1 MQDLVCN
8 RCSEQNMNR
17 EDNLDDV
24 QLEDAFKLFNQLSVS
39 LADSYRDLQTQVE
52 YLSKELSEARSER
65 LKQLAEKELLADK
78 LEGLLDTLPAGIV
91 VLDSRGHITQAN
103 PVADDM
109 LGGDLIGQ
117 AWEFVARRVLFNDGD
132 ELRLHDGRWISIS
145 VRALDAEPGKIILI
159 TDTTETRALQELVSR
174 QQRLTSLGEM
184 VASLAHQIRTPL
196 ATALLYLSNISHP
209 QAQSADKT
217 HFAKKA
223 KERLYHLERM
233 VNDMLVFARGEVS
246 DTECFSV
253 AEFIEDFK
261 HALEPQFDGERASLT
276 VQSLGDGSRLR
287 GNRDAL
293 FGAFQNLVNN
303 AIEACADTLRLNI
316 RVSHANDNMIEFRF
330 EDNGCGISEDIKDRV
345 MEPFFTTRRS
355 GTGLG
360 LAVVNATVA
369 SFNGRFDIHSV
380 PGEGS
385 CFTIGLPLSASNRFL
400 PSEITNGVSPRLRL
414 NNRSI
419 SVEESNEFHHQKE
432 VNV

>member
-1 MQDLVCN
+1 
-8 RCSEQNMNR
+8 MNH
-17 EDNLDDV
+17 EDNLNDV
-24 QLEDAFKLFNQLSVS
+24 QLEDAFKLFNQLSMS

-91 VLDSRGHITQAN
+91 VLDSHGQITQAN
-103 PVADDM
+103 PVAHDM
-109 LGGDLIGQ
+109 LGEDLIGR
-117 AWEFVARRVLFNDGD
+117 AWDLLARRVLVTDGD
-132 ELRLHDGRWISIS
+132 ELRLHDGRWISLCIRS
-145 VRALDAEPGKIILI
+145 LDAEPGKIILI

-209 QAQSADKT
+209 QAQSADRT
-217 HFAKKA
+217 HFADKA
-223 KERLYHLERM
+223 KERLHHLERM

-246 DTECFSV
+246 DTESFSV
-253 AEFIEDFK
+253 AAFIEDFRQ
-261 HALEPQFDGERASLT
+261 AQEPQIDGERIMLT
-276 VQSLGDGSRLR
+276 IQSPGDNSRLC

-303 AIEACADTLRLNI
+303 AIEACEDTLKLNI
-316 RVSHANDNMIEFRF
+316 RVFQTKNNMIEFSF
-330 EDNGCGISEDIKDRV
+330 EDNGCGISDDIKDRV
-345 MEPFFTTRRS
+345 LEPFFTTRRN

-360 LAVVNATVA
+360 LAVVNATVS
-369 SFNGRFDIHSV
+369 SFNGRFDIHSA

-385 CFTIGLPLSASNRFL
+385 CFTITLPLSTGNQIL
-400 PSEITNGVSPRLRL
+400 PSEITNGVSHRLGL
-414 NNRSI
+414 KNRSI
-419 SVEESNEFHHQKE
+419 SVAESIEFYHQKE

>member
-1 MQDLVCN
+1 
-8 RCSEQNMNR
+8 MNR
-17 EDNLDDV
+17 EENLNDV
-24 QLEDAFKLFNQLSVS
+24 QLEDAFKLFNQLSMS
-39 LADSYRDLQTQVE
+39 LAESYRDLQTQVE
-52 YLSKELSEARSER
+52 HLSRELSEARSER

-91 VLDSRGHITQAN
+91 VLNSHGHITQAN
-103 PVADDM
+103 PVAHDM
-109 LGGDLIGQ
+109 LGDDLIGQ
-117 AWEFVARRVLFNDGD
+117 AWELLARRVLVNHGD
-132 ELRLHDGRWISIS
+132 ELRLPDGRWISIS

-159 TDTTETRALQELVSR
+159 TDTTENRALQELVSR

-209 QAQSADKT
+209 QAQSADRT
-217 HFAKKA
+217 HFANKA
-223 KERLYHLERM
+223 KDRLHHLERM

-246 DTECFSV
+246 DTESFSV

-261 HALEPQFDGERASLT
+261 HALEPQFDGERAILT
-276 VQSLGDGSRLR
+276 IQSPRDSSRLR

-303 AIEACADTLRLNI
+303 AIEACEDTLQLNI
-316 RVSHANDNMIEFRF
+316 RVSHTHDTMIEFCF
-330 EDNGCGISEDIKDRV
+330 EDNGRGISEDIKERV
-345 MEPFFTTRRS
+345 MEPFFTTRSS

-360 LAVVNATVA
+360 LAVVNATVS
-369 SFNGRFDIHSV
+369 SFNGKFDIQSA

-385 CFTIGLPLSASNRFL
+385 CFTITLPLSTNNQMLA
-400 PSEITNGVSPRLRL
+400 SEIASGVSHRLGL

-419 SVEESNEFHHQKE
+419 SAEESNEFHHQKE

>member
-1 MQDLVCN
+1 MK
-8 RCSEQNMNR
+8 R
-17 EDNLDDV
+17 EDNLNDV
-24 QLEDAFKLFNQLSVS
+24 QLEDAFKLFNQLSMS
-39 LADSYRDLQTQVE
+39 LAESYRELQTQVE
-52 YLSKELSEARSER
+52 HLSTELSEARNER

-91 VLDSRGHITQAN
+91 VLDSHGHITQAN
-103 PVADDM
+103 PVAYDM
-109 LGGDLIGQ
+109 LGADLIGQ
-117 AWEFVARRVLFNDGD
+117 AWELLARRVLVNHND
-132 ELRLHDGRWISIS
+132 ELRLPDGRWISIS

-159 TDTTETRALQELVSR
+159 TDTTENRALQELVSR

-209 QAQSADKT
+209 HAQSADRT
-217 HFAKKA
+217 HFAEKA
-223 KERLYHLERM
+223 KERLCHLERM

-246 DTECFSV
+246 DTESFSV
-253 AEFIEDFK
+253 TEFIEDFEQ
-261 HALEPQFDGERASLT
+261 ALEPQFDGKRAMLT
-276 VQSLGDGSRLR
+276 IYSPGDSSRLC

-303 AIEACADTLRLNI
+303 AIEACDDTLQLNI
-316 RVSHANDNMIEFRF
+316 RVSHTNDNMIEFSF
-330 EDNGCGISEDIKDRV
+330 EDNGRGISEDIIERV
-345 MEPFFTTRRS
+345 MEPFFTTRTN

-360 LAVVNATVA
+360 LAVVNATVS
-369 SFNGRFDIHSV
+369 SFNGRFDIRSA

-385 CFTIGLPLSASNRFL
+385 CFTITLPLSTNNQILA
-400 PSEITNGVSPRLRL
+400 SEITNAVSHRLGL

-419 SVEESNEFHHQKE
+419 NCVGESIEYHHQKE

>member
-1 MQDLVCN
+1 
-8 RCSEQNMNR
+8 MNH
-17 EDNLDDV
+17 EDNLNDV
-24 QLEDAFKLFNQLSVS
+24 QLEDAFKLFNQLSMS

-91 VLDSRGHITQAN
+91 VLDSHGHITQAN
-103 PVADDM
+103 PVAHDM
-109 LGGDLIGQ
+109 LGDDLIGQ
-117 AWEFVARRVLFNDGD
+117 AWKLLARRVLVTDGD
-132 ELRLHDGRWISIS
+132 ELRLHDGRWISLCS
-145 VRALDAEPGKIILI
+145 RSLDAEPGKIILI

-209 QAQSADKT
+209 QVQSADRT
-217 HFAKKA
+217 HFADKA
-223 KERLYHLERM
+223 KERLHHLERM

-246 DTECFSV
+246 DTESFSV

-261 HALEPQFDGERASLT
+261 QAQEPQIDGERTMLT
-276 VQSLGDGSRLR
+276 IQSPGDNSRLC

-303 AIEACADTLRLNI
+303 AIEASEDTLELNI
-316 RVSHANDNMIEFRF
+316 RVFQTKNNMIEFSF
-330 EDNGCGISEDIKDRV
+330 EDNGCGISDDIKDRV
-345 MEPFFTTRRS
+345 LEPFFTTRRN

-360 LAVVNATVA
+360 LAVVNATVS
-369 SFNGRFDIHSV
+369 SFNGSFDIHSA

-385 CFTIGLPLSASNRFL
+385 CFTITLPLSTGNQIL
-400 PSEITNGVSPRLRL
+400 PSEITNGASHRLGL
-414 NNRSI
+414 KNRSI
-419 SVEESNEFHHQKE
+419 SVAESNEFYHQKE

>member
-1 MQDLVCN
+1 
-8 RCSEQNMNR
+8 MNH
-17 EDNLDDV
+17 EDNLNDV
-24 QLEDAFKLFNQLSVS
+24 QLEDAFKLFNQLSMS

-91 VLDSRGHITQAN
+91 VLDSQGQITQAN
-103 PVADDM
+103 PVAHDM
-109 LGGDLIGQ
+109 LGEDLIGR
-117 AWEFVARRVLFNDGD
+117 AWDLLARRVLVTDGD
-132 ELRLHDGRWISIS
+132 ELRLHDGRWISLCIRS
-145 VRALDAEPGKIILI
+145 LDAEPGKIILI

-209 QAQSADKT
+209 QAQSADRT
-217 HFAKKA
+217 HFADKA
-223 KERLYHLERM
+223 KERLHHLERM

-246 DTECFSV
+246 DTESFSV

-261 HALEPQFDGERASLT
+261 QAQEPQIDGERIMLT
-276 VQSLGDGSRLR
+276 IQSPGDNSRLC

-303 AIEACADTLRLNI
+303 AIEACEDTLKLNI
-316 RVSHANDNMIEFRF
+316 RVFQTKNNMIEFSF
-330 EDNGCGISEDIKDRV
+330 EDNGCGISDDIKDRV
-345 MEPFFTTRRS
+345 LEPFFTTRRN

-360 LAVVNATVA
+360 LAVVNATVS
-369 SFNGRFDIHSV
+369 SFNGRFDIHSA

-385 CFTIGLPLSASNRFL
+385 CFTITLPLSTGNQIL
-400 PSEITNGVSPRLRL
+400 PSEITNGVSHRLGL
-414 NNRSI
+414 KNRSI
-419 SVEESNEFHHQKE
+419 SVAESNEFYHQKE

>member
-1 MQDLVCN
+1 
-8 RCSEQNMNR
+8 MNH
-17 EDNLDDV
+17 EDNLNDV
-24 QLEDAFKLFNQLSVS
+24 QLEDAFKLFNQLSMS

-91 VLDSRGHITQAN
+91 VLDSQGQITQAN
-103 PVADDM
+103 PVAHDM
-109 LGGDLIGQ
+109 LGEDLIGR
-117 AWEFVARRVLFNDGD
+117 AWDLLARRVLVTDGD
-132 ELRLHDGRWISIS
+132 ELRLHDGRWISLCIRS
-145 VRALDAEPGKIILI
+145 LDAEPGKIILI

-209 QAQSADKT
+209 QAQSADRT
-217 HFAKKA
+217 HFADKA
-223 KERLYHLERM
+223 KERLHHLERM
-233 VNDMLVFARGEVS
+233 VNDMLIFARGEVS
-246 DTECFSV
+246 DTESFSV

-261 HALEPQFDGERASLT
+261 QAQEPQIDGERIMLT
-276 VQSLGDGSRLR
+276 IQSPGDNSRLC

-303 AIEACADTLRLNI
+303 AIEACEDTLKLNI
-316 RVSHANDNMIEFRF
+316 RVFQTKNNMIEFSF
-330 EDNGCGISEDIKDRV
+330 EDNGCGISDDIKDRV
-345 MEPFFTTRRS
+345 LEPFFTTRRN

-360 LAVVNATVA
+360 LAVVNATVS
-369 SFNGRFDIHSV
+369 SFNGRFDIHSA

-385 CFTIGLPLSASNRFL
+385 CFTITLPLSTGNQIL
-400 PSEITNGVSPRLRL
+400 PSEITNGVSHRLGL
-414 NNRSI
+414 KNRSI
-419 SVEESNEFHHQKE
+419 SVAESIEFYHQKE

>member
-1 MQDLVCN
+1 
-8 RCSEQNMNR
+8 MNH
-17 EDNLDDV
+17 EDNLNDV
-24 QLEDAFKLFNQLSVS
+24 QLEDAFKLFNQLSMS

-91 VLDSRGHITQAN
+91 VLDSQGQITQAN
-103 PVADDM
+103 PVAHDM
-109 LGGDLIGQ
+109 LGEDLIGR
-117 AWEFVARRVLFNDGD
+117 AWDLLARRVLVTDGD
-132 ELRLHDGRWISIS
+132 ELRLHDGRWISLCIRS
-145 VRALDAEPGKIILI
+145 LDAEPGKIILI

-209 QAQSADKT
+209 QAQSADRT
-217 HFAKKA
+217 HFADKA
-223 KERLYHLERM
+223 KERLHHLERM
-233 VNDMLVFARGEVS
+233 VNDMLIFARGEVS
-246 DTECFSV
+246 DTESFSV

-261 HALEPQFDGERASLT
+261 QAQEPQIDGERIMLT
-276 VQSLGDGSRLR
+276 IQSPGDNSRLC

-303 AIEACADTLRLNI
+303 AIEACKDTLKLNI
-316 RVSHANDNMIEFRF
+316 RVFQTKNNMIEFSF
-330 EDNGCGISEDIKDRV
+330 EDNGCGISDDIKDRV
-345 MEPFFTTRRS
+345 LEPFFTTRRN

-360 LAVVNATVA
+360 LAVVNATVS
-369 SFNGRFDIHSV
+369 SFNGRFDIHSA

-385 CFTIGLPLSASNRFL
+385 CFTITLPLSTGNQIL
-400 PSEITNGVSPRLRL
+400 PSEITNGVSHRLGL
-414 NNRSI
+414 KNRSI
-419 SVEESNEFHHQKE
+419 SVAESIEFYHQKE